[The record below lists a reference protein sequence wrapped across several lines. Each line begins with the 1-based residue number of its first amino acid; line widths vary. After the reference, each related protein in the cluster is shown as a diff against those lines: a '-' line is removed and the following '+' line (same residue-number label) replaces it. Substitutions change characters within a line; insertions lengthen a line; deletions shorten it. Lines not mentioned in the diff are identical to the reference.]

1 MRVPLAA
8 YLLLIVSAR
17 LVPAQAQT
25 ATCLDVADEPHHQ
38 LLFQNQD
45 ARVFLL
51 ELPRLAS
58 TKSHC
63 NSHPYL
69 YIVAGQGRSSNT
81 VEGQATISRDWDGP
95 EARFI
100 YSPKT
105 LVIRNESINPFREL
119 IVETMHGAQYN
130 SWDGNYDSDLFPL
143 DPERADPGDFKPT
156 WTVSFSRGAL
166 TASKTQLA
174 PCAELS
180 VSSPNHVLLAVTDL
194 DLRKQGPDGSDLAVQ
209 LSAQEVKILPGGSEF
224 KLTNSGQRPAK
235 FILVEF

>member
-1 MRVPLAA
+1 MKVPVAAHLLFVVSA
-8 YLLLIVSAR
+8 YLM
-17 LVPAQAQT
+17 PAQAQT
-25 ATCLDVADEPHHQ
+25 ATCLDLADEPHHQ

-58 TKSHC
+58 ALSHC

-69 YIVAGQGRSSNT
+69 YIVTAQGRSSNT
-81 VEGQATISRDWDGP
+81 IEGQATISRGWNGP

-105 LVIRNESINPFREL
+105 HVVRNESINPFREL
-119 IVETMHGAQYN
+119 IVETMHGVQYN
-130 SWDGNYDSDLFPL
+130 SFDGQYDGDLFP
-143 DPERADPGDFKPT
+143 GDLGDVKPT

-174 PCAELS
+174 PGAELS
-180 VSSPNHVLLAVTDL
+180 ISSPNHVLVALTDL
-194 DLRKQGPDGSDLAVQ
+194 EFRKQGTDGSDQALQ
-209 LSAQEVKILPGGSEF
+209 LSAQEVKILPGASDF
-224 KLTNSGQRPAK
+224 KLTNTGHQPAK

>member
-1 MRVPLAA
+1 MRIPSAA
-8 YLLLIVSAR
+8 NLFLLVSAC

-25 ATCLDVADEPHHQ
+25 ATCLDIADEPHHQ

-51 ELPRLAS
+51 ELPRIAS

-63 NSHPYL
+63 ESHPYL
-69 YIVAGQGRSSNT
+69 YIVTAQGRSSNT
-81 VEGQATISRDWDGP
+81 LEGQAAITRDWNGP

-100 YSPKT
+100 YSPAPH
-105 LVIRNESINPFREL
+105 VIRNESINPYREL
-119 IVETMHGAQYN
+119 IVETMHGVEYN
-130 SWDGNYDSDLFPL
+130 SLDGSYDGDLFP
-143 DPERADPGDFKPT
+143 GDLGDAKPT

-174 PCAELS
+174 PGAELP
-180 VSSPNHVLLAVTDL
+180 VSSPNHVLLALTDL
-194 DLRKQGPDGSDLAVQ
+194 ELHKRGADGADQAIQ
-209 LSAQEVKILPGGSEF
+209 LSAQEVKILAGGSEF

>member
-8 YLLLIVSAR
+8 YPLLIVAAC
-17 LVPAQAQT
+17 LACAHAQT

-58 TKSHC
+58 TQSHC
-63 NSHPYL
+63 HSHPYV
-69 YIVAGQGRSSNT
+69 YIVAGPGRSSNT
-81 VEGQATISRDWDGP
+81 VEGHAAITRDWYGS

-100 YSPKT
+100 YPPMQHE
-105 LVIRNESINPFREL
+105 VRNESINPYREL
-119 IVETMHGAQYN
+119 IVETMHGAQYD
-130 SWDGNYDSDLFPL
+130 SLEGNYDGDLFPL
-143 DPERADPGDFKPT
+143 DPEHADPGDFKPT
-156 WTVSFSRGAL
+156 WTVSFTRGAL

-174 PCAELS
+174 PGAELS
-180 VSSPNHVLLAVTDL
+180 VSSPNHVLLALTDL
-194 DLRKQGPDGSDLAVQ
+194 ELRKQGADGSDQAVQ

-224 KLTNSGQRPAK
+224 KLTNSGHQPAK